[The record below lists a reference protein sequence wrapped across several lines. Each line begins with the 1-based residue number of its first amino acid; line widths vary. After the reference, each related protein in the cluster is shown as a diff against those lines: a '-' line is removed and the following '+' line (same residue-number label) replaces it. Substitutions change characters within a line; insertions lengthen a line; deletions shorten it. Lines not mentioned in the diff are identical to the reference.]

1 MGNFNLLAVDL
12 FMNVELL
19 PESIIASI
27 LFDLSI
33 SHLTYEISFPWP
45 SHTRFRNAGSE
56 SVIPAEICD
65 LHTLAQ

>member
-1 MGNFNLLAVDL
+1 MDNFSLLAVDL

-27 LFDLSI
+27 LFDSSI
-33 SHLTYEISFPWP
+33 VHLMYEISFPWP
-45 SHTRFRNAGSE
+45 SHARFGNVGSE
-56 SVIPAEICD
+56 SVIPVDICD